1 VSDLF
6 DKLVD
11 SAGQMISDVDKG
23 QQIQSAIGG
32 IRQRLADADRKR
44 KITQIKQRIRDLHA
58 EEAQGINA
66 LSAQVWALYEAG
78 SLTQP
83 ELVSLCRGVDDIRRK
98 IREEEAELAQLSPT
112 QPEPATALRCAACNA
127 PVVEGATFCQSCGA
141 RLAESESPAA
151 PPVPVKY
158 CVHCGAE
165 LRPGARFCPQC
176 GQSLP

>member
-11 SAGQMISDVDKG
+11 SAGQMISEVDKG
-23 QQIQSAIGG
+23 KQIQSAIGG
-32 IRQRLADADRKR
+32 IRQRLAEADRKR
-44 KITQIKQRIRDLHA
+44 KISQIKQRIQDLHA
-58 EEAQGINA
+58 DEAQGIQA

-83 ELVSLCRGVDDIRRK
+83 ELVSLCRGVDEIRRK
-98 IREEEAELAQLSPT
+98 IREEEAELAQLSPAP
-112 QPEPATALRCAACNA
+112 PEPSAVRRCPTCHA
-127 PVVEGATFCQSCGA
+127 PLVEGAAFCQSCGT
-141 RLAESESPAA
+141 RLAEPEAPA
-151 PPVPVKY
+151 PVKF

>member
-1 VSDLF
+1 MSDLF

-11 SAGQMISDVDKG
+11 SAGQMISEVDKG
-23 QQIQSAIGG
+23 KQIQTAIGG

-44 KITQIKQRIRDLHA
+44 KIGQIKQRIRDLHA

-83 ELVSLCRGVDDIRRK
+83 ELVSLCRNVDEIRRK
-98 IREEEAELAQLSPT
+98 IREEEAELAQLIPA
-112 QPEPATALRCAACNA
+112 QPEPSTARRCPTCNA
-127 PVVEGATFCQSCGA
+127 PVVEGATFCQSCGT
-141 RLAESESPAA
+141 RLTQPEAPAPA
-151 PPVPVKY
+151 PVHF